1 MLSDRTRWMRGVP
14 LIAIFVVGFLV
25 LASRADAYIYWTNN
39 GFPPADPDTRIG
51 RANNDGTAVNQGFI
65 ANGGPGPCLIAADAS
80 HLFWSNQG
88 LNLDG
93 TTIGRSNLD
102 GSAVEP
108 SFIAGAPAS
117 CGVAVDSSHLY
128 WTSGD
133 DTIGRSNLD
142 GTAVNQAFVP
152 GAVSYPCGVAVD
164 GSHIYWGNYFG
175 NAVGRADINGGN
187 VDPNF
192 ITGLAAPCG
201 VAVDGQHVY
210 WANDD
215 TPATTIGRADLNG
228 NPASVKNDLVSG
240 IQRPCGVAVFD
251 GKLYWGA
258 YDGNAVGRSN
268 LDGSAVNHAF
278 IPGGH
283 GVCGPAVFAPNT
295 FSAKLKGKKLI
306 VTVENEGTV
315 QVIQAS
321 GGTGKSAAAA
331 KKKSKRLKK
340 STASGKQPQI
350 VVKLKLTKQGKARLR
365 DKGKLTIKTKITFS
379 PEGGTPRTQTKKL
392 KLKQK

>member
-1 MLSDRTRWMRGVP
+1 MLSVRARWMRGVP
-14 LIAIFVVGFLV
+14 FLVLFVVGFLV
-25 LASRADAYIYWTNN
+25 LASRADAYVYWTNN
-39 GFPPADPDTRIG
+39 GFPSADPDTRIG

-88 LNLDG
+88 LNFDG

-102 GSAVEP
+102 GSAVTP
-108 SFIAGAPAS
+108 AFVTGASDS

-128 WTSGD
+128 WTND
-133 DTIGRSNLD
+133 NDAIGRSNLD
-142 GTAVNQAFVP
+142 GTGVNQAFVP
-152 GAVSYPCGVAVD
+152 GALGSPCGVAVD

-187 VDPNF
+187 VQPAF
-192 ITGLAAPCG
+192 ITGLNAPCG
-201 VAVDGQHVY
+201 IAVDGQHIY
-210 WANDD
+210 WANDGGG
-215 TPATTIGRADLNG
+215 ATTIGRANLDG
-228 NPASVKNDLVSG
+228 NPASVNDNLVTG

-258 YDGNAVGRSN
+258 YDGNTVGRSN

-278 IPGGH
+278 IAGGH

-295 FSAKLKGKKLI
+295 FSAKVKGKKLI

-315 QVIQAS
+315 QVVEA
-321 GGTGKSAAAA
+321 GGGKGKKAAAA
-331 KKKSKRLKK
+331 RKKAKRLKK
-340 STASGKQPQI
+340 STATGKQPQI

-379 PEGGTPRTQTKKL
+379 PQGGTPRTQTKKL
-392 KLKQK
+392 KLKG